1 MRKQKTKTQVQEIT
15 IRKQKITVRMEETK
29 TNQPMLKKK
38 RPGKILQDV
47 WIMFEYSGLLPEKHH
62 YCRYKVNS

>member
-29 TNQPMLKKK
+29 TDQPMQKKTSRK
-38 RPGKILQDV
+38 NIAGRLDNV
-47 WIMFEYSGLLPEKHH
+47 
-62 YCRYKVNS
+62 